1 MEKVMNSSD
10 SHIVFIGDSTLD
22 NIVWLQDDDCYG
34 REKSIKEQLEEL
46 TSGKVTN
53 YAADGF
59 TSKNVLKGLYPSI
72 SYGTRQRTGDP
83 YPEFESAEYNFKF
96 NPLVHLK
103 KLEGIT
109 HVVLSVGGNDIR
121 EILGNL
127 SELPNRWSAFNENY
141 PLIVQ
146 EILKVTPNL
155 IIQLQYRP
163 SFNQDDHYH
172 VYKRIGEMAGQISKG
187 TKVDSVSALNNLM
200 ETIYPPIFK
209 IAQEHKLAV
218 IDLANTFDIYDDSL
232 YRSQIEPSEK
242 GGQLISQLIK
252 HVVENHNFSDCS
264 RLYKLNKEGKVETME
279 NKFNANQT
287 WFIGEKR
294 SRSSLTVMLE
304 MMKTTMTVTNN
315 CLQNQEKN
323 KLNTQERSQPVV
335 QPEPEVDAELEEK
348 INTITQMGFPCD
360 RKTII
365 QNLKIDGTIE
375 TAVSAI
381 LSNL

>member
-22 NIVWLQDDDCYG
+22 NVYWMTDDDCYG
-34 REKSIKEQLEEL
+34 REKCIKEQLVEL
-46 TSGKVTN
+46 TGGKVTN

-59 TSKNVLKGLYPSI
+59 TSKNVLNGLYPHI
-72 SYGTRQRTGDP
+72 SYEIRQQVGDP
-83 YPEFESAEYNFKF
+83 YPEFQNAEHNFKF
-96 NPLVHLK
+96 SPLVHLK

-109 HVVLSVGGNDIR
+109 HAVLSVGGNDIR

-127 SELPNRWSAFNENY
+127 NELPNRWMAFNENY
-141 PLIVQ
+141 PIIVE

-163 SFNQDDHYH
+163 SFNQDEHYR
-172 VYKRIGEMAGQISKG
+172 VYERIGEMADQVSKG
-187 TKVDSVSALNNLM
+187 PKVDSVYALNNLM

-209 IAQEHKLAV
+209 IAQDHKIPI
-218 IDLANTFDIYDDSL
+218 IDLTNTYDIYDDSL

-242 GGQLISQLIK
+242 GGQLTCELIK
-252 HVVENHNFSDCS
+252 HVVENHNFSEPS
-264 RLYKLNKEGKVETME
+264 RLYKLNKEGKVESMA

-294 SRSSLTVMLE
+294 SRTSLTVMLD
-304 MMKTTMTVTNN
+304 MMRTTMMVTNN
-315 CLQNQEKN
+315 CAQNQEKN
-323 KLNTQERSQPVV
+323 KPVSVVSQPV
-335 QPEPEVDAELEEK
+335 EPQVDAELEEK
-348 INTITQMGFPCD
+348 INNITQMGFGCD
-360 RKTII
+360 RKAII
-365 QNLKIDGTIE
+365 QNLKIDGSIE